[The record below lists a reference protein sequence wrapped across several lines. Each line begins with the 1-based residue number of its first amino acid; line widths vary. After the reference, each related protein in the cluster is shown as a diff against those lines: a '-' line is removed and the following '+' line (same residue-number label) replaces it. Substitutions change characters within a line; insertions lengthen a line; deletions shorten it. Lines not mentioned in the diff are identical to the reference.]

1 MLVKNADWPENAN
14 IIASVHVG
22 SELDTHIDLNDRMV
36 EQLLNLSKRLGAS
49 PYLVNAYPVTPANIT
64 IELPEFDPT
73 TYTDAVRGHHLTAM
87 KALRQKHGLSEEQT
101 LVQQGLPEDVIP
113 EAAKQLNAAMVILGT
128 TGRTGLS
135 AVFIGNTAEHVIDK
149 INCDVLAL
157 KPNGYVSPSIHRQP
171 FSSPQQSLPYGR
183 DFLSLHTIDLAS
195 LLFIRIIRTSF
206 CSEI

>member
-1 MLVKNADWPENAN
+1 RPYEAIIGEIFAGEHDILIKATRKHDMLESVIFTPTDWHLMRKCPTPVLLVKNADWPENAN

-128 TGRTGLS
+128 TGRT
-135 AVFIGNTAEHVIDK
+135 
-149 INCDVLAL
+149 
-157 KPNGYVSPSIHRQP
+157 
-171 FSSPQQSLPYGR
+171 
-183 DFLSLHTIDLAS
+183 
-195 LLFIRIIRTSF
+195 
-206 CSEI
+206 